1 MKRSTFLFIIT
12 VCAVDYLQTSE
23 DGSGLVQMNFAQ
35 NLYPATPMK
44 NVQTLTMQLWG
55 LVDAAYSH
63 TEQHETFM
71 NNQEYFTKQV
81 VTLHSM
87 LDLLL
92 LKLEEQT
99 RECSECSVKALYDFE
114 YIFDALVATAQRYKL
129 LTDSQQTTLS
139 CVINYVLEATLE
151 KLHKVVQSGTIS
163 SNLYVF
169 FMPGTIIQNDS
180 GLT

>member
-12 VCAVDYLQTSE
+12 VCLVSHLQASE
-23 DGSGLVQMNFAQ
+23 YGSGLVQMNFAQ

-55 LVDAAYSH
+55 LVDAAYRH
-63 TEQHETFM
+63 DEQRETFM

-99 RECSECSVKALYDFE
+99 RECSECGVKALHDFA
-114 YIFDALVATAQRYKL
+114 YIFDALAATAQRYKA

-139 CVINYVLEATLE
+139 CVVNYLLEATLE
-151 KLHKVVQSGTIS
+151 KLNNVVQSGTIS

-169 FMPGTIIQNDS
+169 FMSSDVFANNS